1 MNRKKL
7 QAIVPYI
14 LTALLVIAGI
24 IMLIPC
30 IGKQIQYTG
39 KLATAFRAAADA
51 KSMAEDTEAGELA
64 QLQNENQSL
73 EQSIADL
80 EKENADL
87 DAQTAALQQ
96 KYDSLAQIEDN
107 QYYLAIME
115 SLTEGM
121 EKVEQYINEAQ

>member
-7 QAIVPYI
+7 HSLAPHI

-30 IGKQIQYTG
+30 IGKQIQYTS
-39 KLATAFRAAADA
+39 KLVTAFRAAADA

-73 EQSIADL
+73 EQSIANL
-80 EKENADL
+80 KKENADL
-87 DAQTAALQQ
+87 DTKAAALQQ
-96 KYDSLAQIEDN
+96 EYDSLAQTGDN
-107 QYYLAIME
+107 SYYLAIIE